1 MKIKFE
7 NYKNTKYTKTV
18 GYMTLIR
25 KVHIRKFLQ
34 RKPLAEK
41 VESYY
46 MEVHL

>member
-1 MKIKFE
+1 MKIRFE
-7 NYKNTKYTKTV
+7 NNKKAKYTKTV
-18 GYMTLIR
+18 VYMTLIR

-41 VESYY
+41 VENYC